1 MPPSGAAE
9 APADRVRQRPAK
21 CGREG
26 RRQAARR
33 EAGRLCRAAL
43 RSRTAIATPA
53 VQQASMG
60 FRASISLRPP
70 SSVRLTLIAIANCP
84 NGLGL
89 APHRRPLKRQLCET
103 LHWGDAA
110 ETGGGAHRR
119 GRDAARGWLASAS
132 CGSCPTATAAPA
144 GPRRVPG
151 ASSRHLA
158 REDCEMLRCNYDKGQ
173 ATFHIGLHRGAII
186 WPRPLQTKR
195 LFVFFAAMRCSECL
209 GRVSLGVSGVRGSA
223 SWPAGGRPQKMG
235 SGGCPQGRGADAP
248 S

>member
-119 GRDAARGWLASAS
+119 GARRGARLVGVSFVWQLSDRD
-132 CGSCPTATAAPA
+132 GS
-144 GPRRVPG
+144 PRRAPPG
-151 ASSRHLA
+151 
-158 REDCEMLRCNYDKGQ
+158 
-173 ATFHIGLHRGAII
+173 
-186 WPRPLQTKR
+186 P
-195 LFVFFAAMRCSECL
+195 
-209 GRVSLGVSGVRGSA
+209 GRIE
-223 SWPAGGRPQKMG
+223 PAPGP
-235 SGGCPQGRGADAP
+235 
-248 S
+248 